1 MRLSR
6 SLALALT
13 LALSGGSAGAA
24 GRTRGPSKANLEEA
38 QSRYQRARELYEE
51 NDYQAALVEF
61 QRAYELAPSYRLLYN
76 IAQVQYQLQDY
87 AGALG
92 SFQRYLEEG
101 GGELPAQRRDE
112 VQREVDRLQ
121 ARVATVRITVNKP
134 GAEIS
139 VDDVPVGTSP
149 MRTPLQLNAGRRKI
163 SASLPGVTPVTR
175 VVDVAG
181 RDSLD
186 VSLEFAAP
194 SAPAPVA
201 SVAPAPS
208 SRPEAPRSAVAA
220 PPEVVK
226 SQRSTPLV
234 PWIATGGLAV
244 ATGVTAVLALN
255 ASGDLK
261 TQRDT
266 FGVSRAQLDQASG
279 RTRTLALTTDVL
291 AGATLVAAGVS
302 TWLTFLREPEPA
314 SSADVQVGV
323 GPGGVGVAG
332 SF

>member
-6 SLALALT
+6 SLALALA

-24 GRTRGPSKANLEEA
+24 GRPKGSKANLEEA

-51 NDYQAALVEF
+51 NDFQAALVEF

-87 AGALG
+87 ASALG
-92 SFQRYLEEG
+92 SFQRYLDEG

-121 ARVATVRITVNKP
+121 ARVATVRVTVNKP

-149 MRTPLQLNAGRRKI
+149 LRAPLQLNAGRRKL
-163 SASLPGVTPVTR
+163 SAALSGFPPVTR

-186 VSLEFAAP
+186 VSLEIA
-194 SAPAPVA
+194 APVA
-201 SVAPAPS
+201 SAAPAAPAPS
-208 SRPEAPRSAVAA
+208 PRSEAPRSAVDTR
-220 PPEVVK
+220 PEVVK
-226 SQRSTPLV
+226 AQRSTPWV

-244 ATGVTAVLALN
+244 ATGVTGVLALK

-261 TQRDT
+261 ARRDT
-266 FGVSRAQLDQASG
+266 FGVSRADLDQASG

-302 TWLTFLREPEPA
+302 TWLTLREPQPA
-314 SSADVQVGV
+314 PSAGVQVGV